1 MILIENRLCL
11 QFLNSPNLSF
21 DATLA
26 STPVNQQVTVKH
38 GSPGL
43 LVTPNPLP
51 LQHSKYQADDLSQ
64 TPPRVRRSVNTP
76 RTPTPLKNAL
86 AEIEKSKQYPYTV
99 SNLLLLLLQ
108 TLTIVKIK
116 GFRNVNFLF
125 KIKISFSG
133 KKSLMMSLNTWG
145 KESKRPS

>member
-1 MILIENRLCL
+1 MLVFFTL

-26 STPVNQQVTVKH
+26 STPVKQHVSVKP

-51 LQHSKYQADDLSQ
+51 LQQSKYQADDLPQ

-86 AEIEKSKQYPYTV
+86 AEIEKSKRYPYTV
-99 SNLLLLLLQ
+99 SY
-108 TLTIVKIK
+108 
-116 GFRNVNFLF
+116 
-125 KIKISFSG
+125 SHFS
-133 KKSLMMSLNTWG
+133 
-145 KESKRPS
+145 SKQLV